1 MQGRGYLLA
10 GEFDSR
16 LARLAWAAMRLE
28 PSQSTVPVHVGV
40 HHAHPIWHLWK
51 LMLFFGEPRNI
62 KQYHL
67 SVKNGEKML
76 VKFEVYFDGESWCA
90 RGIGVSIFTQG
101 KTLDELMENIKDA
114 TSLHF
119 EDILEAG
126 EELRVL
132 SISEFEVHP
141 VAKASGC

>member
-1 MQGRGYLLA
+1 
-10 GEFDSR
+10 
-16 LARLAWAAMRLE
+16 
-28 PSQSTVPVHVGV
+28 
-40 HHAHPIWHLWK
+40 
-51 LMLFFGEPRNI
+51 
-62 KQYHL
+62 
-67 SVKNGEKML
+67 ML

-90 RGIGVSIFTQG
+90 RGIGVRIFTQG

-119 EDILEAG
+119 EDILQAG

>member
-1 MQGRGYLLA
+1 
-10 GEFDSR
+10 
-16 LARLAWAAMRLE
+16 
-28 PSQSTVPVHVGV
+28 
-40 HHAHPIWHLWK
+40 
-51 LMLFFGEPRNI
+51 
-62 KQYHL
+62 
-67 SVKNGEKML
+67 ML
-76 VKFEVYFDGESWCA
+76 VKFDVYSDGESWCA

-101 KTLDELMENIKDA
+101 KTLDGLMENIKEA

-126 EELRVL
+126 DELRVL